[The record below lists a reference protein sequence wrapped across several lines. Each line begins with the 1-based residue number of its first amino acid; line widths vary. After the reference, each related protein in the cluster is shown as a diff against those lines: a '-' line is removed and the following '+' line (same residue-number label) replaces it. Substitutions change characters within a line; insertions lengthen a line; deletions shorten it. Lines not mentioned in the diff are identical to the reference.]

1 MAFIDSI
8 KKRAKQNKKTIVLPE
23 TADMRTLEAAHKILQ
38 EGIADIILVGDKQTI
53 IKKADGLDLTGAKF
67 VDPYDCDKLND
78 YVSILVE
85 LRKKKGM
92 TPEGTAFNK
101 RPVFWLYHGKGR
113 RCRWNGCRSSEFF
126 CKCIACSIADLK
138 DCTGYKAGICI
149 LLSCSTK
156 L

>member
-1 MAFIDSI
+1 
-8 KKRAKQNKKTIVLPE
+8 
-23 TADMRTLEAAHKILQ
+23 MRTLEAAHKILQ

-92 TPEGTAFNK
+92 TPEDRKSTRLN
-101 RPVFWLYHGKGR
+101 
-113 RCRWNGCRSSEFF
+113 SSHP
-126 CKCIACSIADLK
+126 
-138 DCTGYKAGICI
+138 
-149 LLSCSTK
+149 
-156 L
+156 